1 MFERY
6 ATLVINKP
14 YVVIAL
20 LIVLV
25 VGLASSTSKLIFTND
40 FKVFFSDDNPQ
51 LIAFNNLEDTFNR
64 QENLLFYI
72 APKNKNVF
80 TKSNLTLVKELTKL
94 SWTFPYVLRVD
105 SISNYQHT
113 TANGDDLV
121 TEYLIDDPA
130 TLTKSK
136 IETIKKI
143 ALNEISLVKNRI
155 SIDGSVTAVNVRVNP
170 PTEDLNSNTVIVK
183 FAEKIVADFKKRYP
197 DVDISLTGTTFANY
211 SLGLGVQQDIRELV
225 ITSYI
230 IILIGLL
237 VFLRSFTAM
246 MATLL
251 IISFSIIGTFGM
263 YAWFGKPLTVVSGF
277 VPSII
282 ITISVADSVHILV
295 SYFYERRHGRDKK
308 QAIHEALRIN
318 AMPVFLT
325 SLTTIIGVLMLNFSD
340 SPPYR
345 DLGNMIAIGVALAYI
360 FSMVLLPAMLSI
372 FPVRQ
377 WFNKL
382 EYNIHITAFADFVI
396 RQRRKLL
403 FGVGIV
409 VVIFTSFIGNNVL
422 TERWHE
428 YFDFTFEERRTIEA
442 INTNLS
448 GVHAIRYSLETNIK
462 DGINDPDYMKA
473 VDEFSKWYRQQDGV
487 VFVRSLSDT
496 IKRLNK
502 NMHQDNPDYY
512 RIPEQR
518 DLIAQYLLLYEL
530 SLPRGLG
537 TEDQINFER
546 SSTQFVALIKKTDS
560 EFLLDIEARS
570 REWLEKNTPNIHVTE
585 GSGLDMV
592 FAYINHRNIRSLLY
606 GTGTALFLISLVL
619 IIVLRS
625 VRIGLVSMLPNLA
638 PAGLAYGTWGLF
650 VGEIDLSASVV
661 MTMTLGIVVD
671 DTVHFLTKYLRA
683 RREKNYDAI
692 EGIRYAFNTVGVAL
706 IITTVVL
713 VSGFLV
719 LTTSHMLPTSRV
731 GALLT
736 ITLSYAL
743 IVDFLLLPPLLIL
756 IDRYV
761 TPPGSK
767 TVRF

>member
-1 MFERY
+1 MMFERY
-6 ATLVINKP
+6 AAIVINKP
-14 YVVIAL
+14 YIIIILMIAL
-20 LIVLV
+20 VL
-25 VGLASSTSKLIFTND
+25 GLASTTPNLKFTND

-51 LIAFNNLEDTFNR
+51 LKAFDNLEETFNR

-72 APKNKNVF
+72 VPKNKNVF
-80 TKSNLTLVKELTKL
+80 TKENLMLVHELTKV
-94 SWTFPYVLRVD
+94 SWTFPHVLRVD
-105 SISNYQHT
+105 SITNYQHT
-113 TANGDDLV
+113 IATGDDLV
-121 TEYLIDDPA
+121 TEFLVDDPT
-130 TLTKSK
+130 TLTISK
-136 IETIKKI
+136 IKKIKNI

-155 SIDGSVTAVNVRVNP
+155 ALDGGVTAVNVRVNP
-170 PTEDLNSNTVIVK
+170 PKEDLTANTDIVL
-183 FAEKIVADFKKRYP
+183 FAKKIVADFAKRYP
-197 DVDISLTGTTFANY
+197 EVEISLTGTTFANY

-225 ITSYI
+225 ILSYL
-230 IILIGLL
+230 IILVGLL
-237 VFLRSFTAM
+237 VFLRSITGM
-246 MATLL
+246 IITLL

-263 YAWFGKPLTVVSGF
+263 YAWFGKTLTVVSGF

-282 ITISVADSVHILV
+282 ITIGVADAVHILV
-295 SYFYERRHGRDKK
+295 TFFYERRHGRDKK

-340 SPPYR
+340 SPPYQ

-360 FSMVLLPAMLSI
+360 FSMLLLPAMLSI
-372 FPVRQ
+372 FPTRQ
-377 WFNKL
+377 WFSKL
-382 EYNIHITAFADFVI
+382 EFSLHITAFADFVI
-396 RQRRKLL
+396 TQRRILF
-403 FGVGIV
+403 FGVGTIV
-409 VVIFTSFIGNNVL
+409 IIFASFIGNNIL

-442 INTNLS
+442 INANLS

-462 DGINDPDYMKA
+462 GGINDPEYMQA
-473 VDEFSKWYRQQDGV
+473 VDKFAQWYRQQEGV

-512 RIPEQR
+512 RIPDKR
-518 DLIAQYLLLYEL
+518 ALIAQYLLLYEL

-546 SSTQFVALIKKTDS
+546 SSTQFVALIEKTDS
-560 EFLLDIEARS
+560 EFLLKIEALS
-570 REWLEKNTPNIHVTE
+570 RDWLEKNTPNIKVTE

-592 FAYINHRNIRSLLY
+592 FAYINHRNIRSLLF
-606 GTGTALFLISLVL
+606 GTGLALFLISLVL

-625 VRIGLVSMLPNLA
+625 IRMGLISMLPNLA

-661 MTMTLGIVVD
+661 MCMTLGIVVD
-671 DTVHFLTKYLRA
+671 DTVHFLTKYMRA
-683 RREKNYDAI
+683 RREKHYDAI
-692 EGIRYAFNTVGVAL
+692 QGIRYAFNTVGVAL
-706 IITTVVL
+706 VITTIVL

-731 GALLT
+731 GSLLA

-743 IVDFLLLPPLLIL
+743 LIDFLLLPPLLI
-756 IDRYV
+756 ISDRYV
-761 TPPGSK
+761 TSQN
-767 TVRF
+767 